1 MLKELKDKKEAL
13 TLQIDL
19 LTIESTDVFQTKTF
33 YENEVR
39 SKTERQN
46 TIFQELKQLEHQII
60 QDKEH
65 SIEFNNKYVN
75 INWQKDQ
82 LVQQKDEVKK
92 QIWDLHRKVAQ
103 ETIGEDNGKVQE
115 N

>member
-46 TIFQELKQLEHQII
+46 IIFQELKQLEHEII
-60 QDKEH
+60 QDEEH
-65 SIEFNNKYVN
+65 CIEFNNKYVN

-82 LVQQKDEVKK
+82 LVQQKDEVKE
-92 QIWDLHRKVAQ
+92 QIWKFQKEQNNEKFVASS
-103 ETIGEDNGKVQE
+103 
-115 N
+115 